1 MNLKK
6 WGLLA
11 VGVLLLFC
19 YNAAQPGL
27 LLLRTFDI
35 SPTEN
40 PEIKA
45 PSGAPTKL
53 AITLGTE
60 RYGPSMA
67 WLDRLMSASAGRGP
81 DEANPYTPRLDAQV
95 LTSVMLAGLASG
107 FKSQVA
113 NLLWMKS
120 DEYWDQ
126 GLLTRQN
133 PLMEMVVTLD
143 PHFIDAWS
151 TAGWHWAYNIYA
163 DIPTNPHYTSIKPKA
178 KQDLAIRTEQQR
190 DIDVGLNYLE
200 RGANMNP
207 DTYRLW
213 FEWGWTRAQK
223 AGLYDEKT
231 IALYRKAR
239 EQPDAREIERQ
250 VKENGNT
257 VTVKEKNGLDIVGHT
272 IAHTLEG
279 IPNIDEALYA
289 WGNDLLKGND
299 PPKVLDQ
306 ELAELRQ
313 VGVYWRRY
321 GSDYQVIASLYT
333 SGDPVI
339 KAKIKQL
346 VPDVDQLVAAQKM
359 REKMQIRA
367 STPTGAYVTI
377 SARYLPAWDMMKA
390 GKLQEAVDDLIG
402 VMNVNPKYHL
412 TQLGVMAKIYALRG
426 DSPDAIKGEIANL
439 KAMEKSSSQD
449 IGLHFLALLYEK
461 EAAKATNPKVKKD
474 FLKLAYQ
481 TWYRSRLRD
490 QLDFYA
496 LRKTREFQDK
506 YGFTAPQ
513 AIVEEVKKSRKSGTV
528 EAAPQ
533 APPNVQRFYQPSG
546 A

>member
-1 MNLKK
+1 MNVKK
-6 WGLLA
+6 WGLLG

-19 YNAAQPGL
+19 YNAAQPGI
-27 LLLRTFDI
+27 LLLRSFDI
-35 SPTEN
+35 SPTVN
-40 PEIKA
+40 PEVRNA
-45 PSGAPTKL
+45 SGAPTPMAIKL
-53 AITLGTE
+53 GQE
-60 RYGPSMA
+60 RYGPSMQ

-81 DEANPYTPRLDAQV
+81 DESSPYTPRLDAQV
-95 LTSVMLAGLASG
+95 LTSVMVTGLFSG

-163 DIPTNPHYTSIKPKA
+163 DVPTNPHYTHIEPEA
-178 KQDLAIRTEQQR
+178 KRNMAIRVEQQR

-223 AGLYDEKT
+223 AGLYDKKT
-231 IALYRKAR
+231 IELYRKAR
-239 EQPDAREIERQ
+239 EQKDAREIERQ
-250 VKENGNT
+250 VRENGQM
-257 VTVKEKNGLDIVGHT
+257 VTVKENNGLDIVGHT
-272 IAHTLEG
+272 IAHTWES
-279 IPNIDEALYA
+279 IPDIDEALHA
-289 WGNDLLKGND
+289 WGNDLLKGKD
-299 PPKVLDQ
+299 APDVLNR
-306 ELAELRQ
+306 ELAQLRQ
-313 VGVYWRRY
+313 IGVYWRRY
-321 GSDYQVIASLYT
+321 GSDYQVIAGMYSN
-333 SGDPVI
+333 GDSVI
-339 KAKIKQL
+339 KSKIKQL
-346 VPDVDQLVAAQKM
+346 VPDVEQLVAAQKM
-359 REKMQIRA
+359 REKMQVRG

-377 SARYLPAWDMMKA
+377 SARYLPAWNLMKA
-390 GKLQEAVDDLIG
+390 GKLQAAVDDLIG

-412 TQLGVMAKIYALRG
+412 TQLGVMEKIYALRG
-426 DSPDAIKGEIANL
+426 DSPDAIKAEIANL
-439 KAMEKSSSQD
+439 KAMEKASSQD
-449 IGLHFLALLYEK
+449 IGLHFLAMLYEK
-461 EAAKATNPKVKKD
+461 LAAKAPNKNAKTAY
-474 FLKLAYQ
+474 LKLAYQ

-496 LRKTREFQDK
+496 LRKTREFEDK

-513 AIVEEVKKSRKSGTV
+513 NIIDQIKKSRKSGTV
-528 EAAPQ
+528 NAAPQ

-546 A
+546 V

>member
-35 SPTEN
+35 SPTVN
-40 PEIKA
+40 PEIKT
-45 PSGAPTKL
+45 PSDAPTKL
-53 AITLGTE
+53 AITLGNE

-163 DIPTNPHYTSIKPKA
+163 DIPTNPHYTSIKPKS

-250 VKENGNT
+250 VKENGT
-257 VTVKEKNGLDIVGHT
+257 MVTVKEKNGLDIVGHT

-289 WGNDLLKGND
+289 WGNDLLKGSD
-299 PPKVLDQ
+299 PPEVLNQ

-313 VGVYWRRY
+313 IGVYWRRY
-321 GSDYQVIASLYT
+321 GSDYQLIASLYN

-346 VPDVDQLVAAQKM
+346 VPDVDQLVAAQKV

-377 SARYLPAWDMMKA
+377 SARYLPAWDLMKA
-390 GKLQEAVDDLIG
+390 GKLQEAVKDLIG
-402 VMNVNPKYHL
+402 VMNVNPSYHL

-426 DSPDAIKGEIANL
+426 DSPDVIKGEIANL

-513 AIVEEVKKSRKSGTV
+513 SIIEEVKKSRKSGTV

>member
-1 MNLKK
+1 M
-6 WGLLA
+6 
-11 VGVLLLFC
+11 
-19 YNAAQPGL
+19 
-27 LLLRTFDI
+27 
-35 SPTEN
+35 
-40 PEIKA
+40 
-45 PSGAPTKL
+45 
-53 AITLGTE
+53 
-60 RYGPSMA
+60 
-67 WLDRLMSASAGRGP
+67 
-81 DEANPYTPRLDAQV
+81 
-95 LTSVMLAGLASG
+95 
-107 FKSQVA
+107 
-113 NLLWMKS
+113 
-120 DEYWDQ
+120 
-126 GLLTRQN
+126 
-133 PLMEMVVTLD
+133 
-143 PHFIDAWS
+143 
-151 TAGWHWAYNIYA
+151 
-163 DIPTNPHYTSIKPKA
+163 
-178 KQDLAIRTEQQR
+178 AIRKEQQR

-231 IALYRKAR
+231 IELYRKAR
-239 EQPDAREIERQ
+239 AQPDAREIERQ
-250 VKENGNT
+250 VKENGNM

-272 IAHTLEG
+272 IAHTWES
-279 IPNIDEALYA
+279 IPNIDEALRA
-289 WGNDLLKGND
+289 WGNDLLKGKD
-299 PPKVLDQ
+299 SPEVVDR

-321 GSDYQVIASLYT
+321 GSDYQVIASLYNG
-333 SGDPVI
+333 GDLVV

-346 VPDVDQLVAAQKM
+346 VPDVEELVKAQQM
-359 REKMQIRA
+359 REKMQVRG

-377 SARYLPAWDMMKA
+377 SARYLPAWNLMKA
-390 GKLQEAVDDLIG
+390 GKLQAAVDDLIG
-402 VMNVNPKYHL
+402 VMNANPKYHL
-412 TQLGVMAKIYALRG
+412 TQLDVMAKIYALRG
-426 DSPDAIKGEIANL
+426 DSPEAIKGEIANL

-461 EAAKATNPKVKKD
+461 EAAQATNPKIKTD

-496 LRKTREFQDK
+496 LRKTREFEDK

-513 AIVEEVKKSRKSGTV
+513 SIVEEVKKSRKSGTV
-528 EAAPQ
+528 NAAPQ

>member
-1 MNLKK
+1 MNVKK
-6 WGLLA
+6 WSLLG
-11 VGVLLLFC
+11 VGVLLLIC
-19 YNAAQPGL
+19 YNAAQSGI
-27 LLLRTFDI
+27 LLLRTFHI
-35 SPTEN
+35 SSTIN
-40 PEIKA
+40 PEAKTKA
-45 PSGAPTKL
+45 GAPTPL
-53 AITLGTE
+53 AIKLSKE
-60 RYGPSMA
+60 RYGPSME

-81 DEANPYTPRLDAQV
+81 EEDSPYRPRLDAQV
-95 LTSVMLAGLASG
+95 LTSVMLTGLMSG

-143 PHFIDAWS
+143 PKFIDAWS

-178 KQDLAIRTEQQR
+178 KQEMAIRKEQQR

-231 IALYRKAR
+231 IELYRKAR
-239 EQPDAREIERQ
+239 AQPDAREIERQ
-250 VKENGNT
+250 VKENGNM

-272 IAHTLEG
+272 IAHTWES
-279 IPNIDEALYA
+279 IPNIDEALHA
-289 WGNDLLKGND
+289 WGNDLLKGKD
-299 PPKVLDQ
+299 SPEVVDQ

-321 GSDYQVIASLYT
+321 GSDYQVIASLYNG
-333 SGDPVI
+333 GDLVV

-346 VPDVDQLVAAQKM
+346 VPDVEELVKAQQM
-359 REKMQIRA
+359 REKMQVRG

-377 SARYLPAWDMMKA
+377 SARYLPAWNLMKA
-390 GKLQEAVDDLIG
+390 GKLQAAVDDLIG
-402 VMNVNPKYHL
+402 VMNANPKYHL
-412 TQLGVMAKIYALRG
+412 TQLDVMAKIYALRG
-426 DSPDAIKGEIANL
+426 DSPEAIKGEIANL

-461 EAAKATNPKVKKD
+461 EAAQATNPKIKTD

-496 LRKTREFQDK
+496 LRKTREFEDK

-513 AIVEEVKKSRKSGTV
+513 SIVEEVKKSRKSGTV
-528 EAAPQ
+528 NAAPQ

>member
-1 MNLKK
+1 MNVKK
-6 WGLLA
+6 WGLLG
-11 VGVLLLFC
+11 VGLLLLFC
-19 YNAAQPGL
+19 YNAAQPGI
-27 LLLRTFDI
+27 LLLRTFDV
-35 SPTEN
+35 SPTIN
-40 PEIKA
+40 PEK
-45 PSGAPTKL
+45 KQ
-53 AITLGTE
+53 TLGKY

-81 DEANPYTPRLDAQV
+81 QDDSPYTPKLDAQV
-95 LTSVMLAGLASG
+95 LTSVMLTGLATG

-163 DIPTNPHYTSIKPKA
+163 DVPTNPHYKSIEPEA
-178 KQDLAIRTEQQR
+178 KRNMAIRVEQQR

-223 AGLYDEKT
+223 AGLYDQKT
-231 IALYRKAR
+231 IELYRRAR
-239 EQPDAREIERQ
+239 KQPDAREIERQ
-250 VKENGNT
+250 VQENGTT

-272 IAHTLEG
+272 IAHTWES
-279 IPNIDEALYA
+279 IPNIDEALQA

-299 PPKVLDQ
+299 PPQMVDR
-306 ELAELRQ
+306 ELAELRK
-313 VGVYWRRY
+313 VGIYWRRY

-339 KAKIKQL
+339 KSKIKQL
-346 VPDVDQLVAAQKM
+346 VPDVEELVKAQKM
-359 REKMQIRA
+359 REKMQVRA

-377 SARYLPAWDMMKA
+377 SARYLPAWNLMKA
-390 GKLQEAVDDLIG
+390 GKLKAAAEDLIG
-402 VMNVNPKYHL
+402 VMNADPKYHL
-412 TQLGVMAKIYALRG
+412 TKFDVMAKIYALRG
-426 DSPDAIKGEIANL
+426 DSPTAIKGEIANL

-461 EAAKATNPKVKKD
+461 EANAATNPKVKKD
-474 FLKLAYQ
+474 FLQLAYQ

-496 LRKTREFQDK
+496 LRKTREFEDK
-506 YGFTAPQ
+506 YHFTAPKK
-513 AIVEEVKKSRKSGTV
+513 IEEEIKKSRKSGTV
-528 EAAPQ
+528 NAAPA

>member
-11 VGVLLLFC
+11 GGVLLLFS

-27 LLLRTFDI
+27 LRLRTFDV
-35 SPTEN
+35 SPTVN
-40 PEIKA
+40 PEHDR
-45 PSGAPTKL
+45 KL
-53 AITLGTE
+53 GKE
-60 RYGPSMA
+60 RYGPSME

-81 DEANPYTPRLDAQV
+81 QEDSPYTPKLDAQV

-163 DIPTNPHYTSIKPKA
+163 DIPTNPHYTKIEPESKRN
-178 KQDLAIRTEQQR
+178 LAIRKEQQR

-207 DTYRLW
+207 ETYRLW

-223 AGLYDEKT
+223 AGLYDKKT
-231 IALYRKAR
+231 IELYRRAR
-239 EQPDAREIERQ
+239 KQPDARQIERQ
-250 VKENGNT
+250 VQENGVT
-257 VTVKEKNGLDIVGHT
+257 VTVKENNGLDIVGHT

-279 IPNIDEALYA
+279 IPDIDAALDA
-289 WGNDLLKGND
+289 WGKDLLKGK
-299 PPKVLDQ
+299 PE
-306 ELAELRQ
+306 ELKELRQ

-321 GSDYQVIASLYT
+321 GSDYQVIASLYN

-339 KAKIKQL
+339 QAKVKQL
-346 VPDVDQLVAAQKM
+346 VPDVEGLVKAQKM
-359 REKMQIRA
+359 REQMQVRG

-377 SARYLPAWDMMKA
+377 AARYLPTWDLMKA
-390 GKLQEAVDDLIG
+390 GKLHEAVDNLIG
-402 VMNVNPKYHL
+402 VMNANPKYHL
-412 TQLGVMAKIYALRG
+412 TQLDVMAKIYALRG
-426 DSPDAIKGEIANL
+426 DAPNVITQEINNL
-439 KAMEKSSSQD
+439 KQIEKTSSQN

-461 EAAKATNPKVKKD
+461 SAEKAPNETVKKAY
-474 FLKLAYQ
+474 LKLAYQ
-481 TWYRSRLRD
+481 TWYRSRERD

-496 LRKTREFQDK
+496 LRKTREFEDK
-506 YGFTAPQ
+506 YHFTAPQ
-513 AIVEEVKKSRKSGTV
+513 NVIDEVKKSRKSGTV
-528 EAAPQ
+528 DAAPQ
-533 APPNVQRFYQPSG
+533 APPNVQRFYQPSAG
-546 A
+546 

>member
-27 LLLRTFDI
+27 LLLRTFDV

-40 PEIKA
+40 PEIRA

-53 AITLGTE
+53 AIQLGNE
-60 RYGPSMA
+60 RYGPSMD

-81 DEANPYTPRLDAQV
+81 NESDPYTPHLDAHM

-113 NLLWMKS
+113 NLLWMKA
-120 DEYWDQ
+120 DEYSDQ
-126 GLLTRQN
+126 GFVTRQN

-151 TAGWHWAYNIYA
+151 TAGWQWAYNVYA
-163 DIPTNPHYTSIKPKA
+163 DIPTNALYTSIHPKS
-178 KQDLAIRTEQQR
+178 KRDKAIRVEQER
-190 DIDVGLNYLE
+190 DINVGLDYLE
-200 RGANMNP
+200 RGSNMNP

-250 VKENGNT
+250 VKENGT
-257 VTVKEKNGLDIVGHT
+257 LVTVKEKNGLDIVGHT

-321 GSDYQVIASLYT
+321 GSDYQVIASMYT
-333 SGDPVI
+333 NGDPVM

-346 VPDVDQLVAAQKM
+346 VPDVDQLVAAQKV
-359 REKMQIRA
+359 REKMQLRA
-367 STPTGAYVTI
+367 STPTGAYITI

-390 GKLQEAVDDLIG
+390 GKLQAAVDDLIG

-412 TQLGVMAKIYALRG
+412 TQLDVMAKIYALRG
-426 DSPDAIKGEIANL
+426 DAPDVVTQEIANQ
-439 KAMEKSSSQD
+439 KAMEKSSSQN
-449 IGLHFLALLYEK
+449 IGIHFLAMLYEK

-513 AIVEEVKKSRKSGTV
+513 SIVEEIKKSRKTGTV
-528 EAAPQ
+528 NAAPQ

-546 A
+546 T